1 MVSAIGKEFLFPHRH
16 FCLDAV
22 HGVGTGFKSGV
33 TVGSGDSDDNAALA
47 NLEPANAM
55 HHGNR
60 TNGKFL
66 LHLGAYVGQ
75 LLFCHHGIP
84 FVLQIL
90 YWAAIKIIAHNTIEG
105 HHGTVG
111 GALDEVIDL
120 LHAQWLCR
128 DFKHQRPPLT
138 GGMSA
143 SSSPSA
149 KLVSGSTKS
158 IWREKRVLA
167 T

>member
-16 FCLDAV
+16 FCLHAV

-33 TVGSGDSDDNAALA
+33 TVGSGHSDDDAALA
-47 NLEPANAM
+47 NLKPANAVY
-55 HHGNR
+55 HGNCP
-60 TNGKFL
+60 NGKFL
-66 LHLGAYVGQ
+66 LHLGADLGQ
-75 LLFCHHGIP
+75 LLFCHHG
-84 FVLQIL
+84 
-90 YWAAIKIIAHNTIEG
+90 
-105 HHGTVG
+105 TVG
-111 GALDEVIDL
+111 GTLNEVIDL

-158 IWREKRVLA
+158 VWREKRVLA